1 MSLIKRRRRNQGSKL
16 WSNYRARRRDV
27 FISQGRI
34 PNVVLVCAL
43 LEEILLIYIRKQSVS
58 CFFLPVFLSCERRP
72 GKRMREEQKQVN
84 ERADLD
90 VEIGRRG
97 IVRAAPDRKAS
108 QSAHSASFSPF
119 PSAICSPVSSS
130 PSVSSSSKGL
140 RVVSVDSQR
149 KRIVRRPLARMAS
162 ESK

>member
-1 MSLIKRRRRNQGSKL
+1 M
-16 WSNYRARRRDV
+16 
-27 FISQGRI
+27 
-34 PNVVLVCAL
+34 
-43 LEEILLIYIRKQSVS
+43 
-58 CFFLPVFLSCERRP
+58 
-72 GKRMREEQKQVN
+72 N

-119 PSAICSPVSSS
+119 PSAICSSAFFS

-140 RVVSVDSQR
+140 RVVSVDSQC
-149 KRIVRRPLARMAS
+149 KRIARRPLARTIRRSRNKIFMENSNVALSNANCKNRLSVAS
-162 ESK
+162 RRQEPYADVWLRGRNYAIRKSDRLRYRAYYGKR